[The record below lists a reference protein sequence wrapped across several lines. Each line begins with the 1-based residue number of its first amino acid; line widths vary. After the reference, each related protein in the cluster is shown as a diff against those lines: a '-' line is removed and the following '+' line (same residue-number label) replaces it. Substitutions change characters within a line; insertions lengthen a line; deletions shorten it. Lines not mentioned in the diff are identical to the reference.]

1 MKKNVVKHAWLKSVI
16 CCKRSMRNF
25 ALTLAI
31 LFERLVRRRKEI
43 FFSTIIL
50 SACATTFLLNAWF
63 GAIYSAI
70 WLFIFYSMKTAAHVN
85 G

>member
-1 MKKNVVKHAWLKSVI
+1 MKKNVVKRAWLKSVI
-16 CCKRSMRNF
+16 RCKRSLRNF

-31 LFERLVRRRKEI
+31 LFERLVRHRREI
-43 FFSTIIL
+43 FFTATIL
-50 SACATTFLLNAWF
+50 GVCALTFLLNTWF
-63 GAIYSAI
+63 GAIYTTI

>member
-16 CCKRSMRNF
+16 CYKRSMRNF

-31 LFERLVRRRKEI
+31 LFGRLVRRRKEI

-50 SACATTFLLNAWF
+50 SACAATFLLNVWF
-63 GAIYSAI
+63 GAIYTAI